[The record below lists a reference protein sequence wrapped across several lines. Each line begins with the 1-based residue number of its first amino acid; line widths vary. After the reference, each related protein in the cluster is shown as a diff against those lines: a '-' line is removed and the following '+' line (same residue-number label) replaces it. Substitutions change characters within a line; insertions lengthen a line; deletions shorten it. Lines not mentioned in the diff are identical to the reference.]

1 MSTFLLAIL
10 GSALVNGV
18 HDSSC
23 SGQLVGN
30 RSTILGCIEAGVLVW
45 ASSSAGGTEKR
56 MATNISSALFETC
69 QCETATAAA
78 AAAAADCTAPACV
91 EAHKLCT
98 CPPSKYHLTTAT
110 VHVAETWRYDQG
122 DESTLLGQYCV
133 LLARPLLCR
142 CLPILSNHAIQRA
155 DTARQHRHGAGLLIC
170 IPFMLIGAI
179 LMTSL
184 PL

>member
-1 MSTFLLAIL
+1 MSAFLLAIL
-10 GSALVNGV
+10 GLALVNGV

-78 AAAAADCTAPACV
+78 AAADCTAPACV

-122 DESTLLGQYCV
+122 DEYSTLLGQYCV
-133 LLARPLLCR
+133 LLAPPLLCI
-142 CLPILSNHAIQRA
+142 CLPILGDIVKP
-155 DTARQHRHGAGLLIC
+155 T
-170 IPFMLIGAI
+170 PFSAQTLPGSIGSAQAF
-179 LMTSL
+179 SSAY
-184 PL
+184 PPY